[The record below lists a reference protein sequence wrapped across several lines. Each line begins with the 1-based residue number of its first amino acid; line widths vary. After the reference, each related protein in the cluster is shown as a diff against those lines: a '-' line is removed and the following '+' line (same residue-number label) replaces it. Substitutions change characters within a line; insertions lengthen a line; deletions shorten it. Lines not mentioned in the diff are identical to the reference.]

1 VLEGREEVEDVDEIT
16 STLLKHCFVLSDY
29 RFMTSSQISGIQKL
43 SPSQDQIL
51 SPRCQHLRP
60 PDPPTDPLYS
70 LSFSI
75 VLRDGGWRVG
85 DELMV
90 RIQLRDYN
98 GNPKKSGGDYLTSRL
113 HNRMLGAGVVGQVQ
127 DHLNGTF
134 TAVFP
139 LLWNGTADVEVLLVQ
154 TSESITVLKRVTEE
168 QPDRI
173 WFSSDFRFGSV
184 TETSTCNVCLD
195 ADKAPLC
202 NFTDLHTGEQWF
214 CYKPKTLDCNTRVS
228 HVVVFRGLKI
238 NKEERLLFQRGI
250 NMKVLIKALGK
261 ATATILPKTGETKT
275 ITTEPSGYYYG
286 NEWRPLGGPK
296 VHQFN
301 NASVIACLKGKQVHM
316 FGDSTTRQ
324 FYEFITKKLP
334 NLLKFD
340 KHSTP
345 QCGPFLAVDH
355 TNDIMMT
362 FRCHGPP
369 LRNYKINL
377 SQLQYV
383 ANELDRLNGGPN
395 TVVVVGVWAHFGSF
409 PMEVYY
415 QRLMA
420 IRRAVG
426 RLLNRAP
433 GTKVIIRTANM
444 KDMNVDSSLY
454 NSDWYSLQRDKVLR
468 AVFKHPGVL
477 LLEAWEMVQAH
488 YLPHNLHPPP
498 GIIKLMVDMILSN
511 TCPENGG

>member
-1 VLEGREEVEDVDEIT
+1 MQKQTIYKYTLTVYLWFSIKGSLIFFCLTPLSSYCILKFYLEHFFKIYTYLSPENTQEGRRLLDSIT
-16 STLLKHCFVLSDY
+16 WPET
-29 RFMTSSQISGIQKL
+29 
-43 SPSQDQIL
+43 
-51 SPRCQHLRP
+51 P
-60 PDPPTDPLYS
+60 PLPKPFS
-70 LSFSI
+70 LNLTTNGAKSSFSI

-139 LLWNGTADVEVLLVQ
+139 LLWNGTVLLVQ

-238 NKEERLLFQRGI
+238 NKEERLLFQRYKDYFLVCFLYI
-250 NMKVLIKALGK
+250 TVNDYLFNLI
-261 ATATILPKTGETKT
+261 
-275 ITTEPSGYYYG
+275 
-286 NEWRPLGGPK
+286 
-296 VHQFN
+296 
-301 NASVIACLKGKQVHM
+301 IACLKGKQVHM

-334 NLLKFD
+334 SKFD